1 MSKTTKIFKVLTS
14 NGGITAF
21 YWYDVALMRY
31 QEKKLSVVLKNHTVI
46 EITDCGKEDAE
57 KVIDAWMNQK

>member
-1 MSKTTKIFKVLTS
+1 MSKKTKIFKLLTS

-21 YWYDVALMRY
+21 YWCDVAFVRY
-31 QEKKLSVVLKNHTVI
+31 QEKKLSIVFKNHAVI

-57 KVIDAWMNQK
+57 KVIDAWMN